1 MNGFEIV
8 DRYDIVMSF
17 ATGLVMVG
25 ALALGAEL
33 WVAALILL
41 LGCVVAFACHFQEIT
56 DPD

>member
-8 DRYDIVMSF
+8 DRHDIVISV
-17 ATGLVMVG
+17 ATGPVMVG

-41 LGCVVAFACHFQEIT
+41 LGCVVVFARHVEEIT
-56 DPD
+56 EPD